1 MLALSGCGSQD
12 WTERHATFPAEI
24 SGESSAETALSPAVR
39 IQAALTD
46 ALGET
51 RHNHLGSGFVVS
63 AEGHVVTAFHVIE
76 NFRQL
81 QAAAPA
87 DEQVALVAQPAS
99 IDGQPEREGHE
110 AGASVSTRSWPLR
123 AVAEDP
129 GNDLALLQAMSGPE
143 PAGSNGLASGVARLA
158 LAPPAPDT
166 AIVLSGYPYGARTL
180 QSRSGRI
187 LVSASALGDASHAFD
202 APSWFQALG
211 TGGFLLAEVETQRG
225 NSGSPVSMT
234 ESGDV
239 IGLCSAILLLNRSQ
253 LADASESDS
262 EEEPAAPFTLV
273 IPARSI
279 AALLDRHG
287 VAWIPAD

>member
-12 WTERHATFPAEI
+12 WTERHATFPAE
-24 SGESSAETALSPAVR
+24 SSAERALSPAVR
-39 IQAALTD
+39 IQAAVTD

-63 AEGHVVTAFHVIE
+63 TEGHVVTAFHVLE
-76 NFRQL
+76 NFRRL

-87 DEQVALVAQPAS
+87 SERIALVAQPAS
-99 IDGQPEREGHE
+99 IDGQPERQGRET
-110 AGASVSTRSWPLR
+110 GAPAPTRGWPLR
-123 AVAEDP
+123 QIAEDS
-129 GNDLALLQAMSGPE
+129 GNDLALLQAVSGPE
-143 PAGSNGLASGVARLA
+143 PAGSNGLASSVARLA

-166 AIVLSGYPYGARTL
+166 AIALSGYPYGARTL

-253 LADASESDS
+253 LADAHDNDATDS

-287 VAWIPAD
+287 VVWIPAD